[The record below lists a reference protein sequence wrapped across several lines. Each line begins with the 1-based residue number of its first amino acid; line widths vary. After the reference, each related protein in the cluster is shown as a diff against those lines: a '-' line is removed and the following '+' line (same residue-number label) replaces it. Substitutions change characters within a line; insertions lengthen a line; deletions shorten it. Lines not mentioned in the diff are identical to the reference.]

1 MKTINLCTPL
11 SLPISVQLKFVIL
24 DFKINFS
31 EKYVYLRG
39 LLNSK
44 NLLYWIKSFKMSFIE
59 MSYLAINKRTL
70 KTLCLQN
77 IKIKVLHL
85 EHYY

>member
-1 MKTINLCTPL
+1 MF
-11 SLPISVQLKFVIL
+11 KFSWEEVIL

-39 LLNSK
+39 LLINK

-70 KTLCLQN
+70 KTHCLQN